1 MIVGEGTYRYEVVE
15 GWEQLP
21 NGWSHGDVAGVATD
35 SQDRVYVFNRSEHP
49 VSEHPVIVYDREG
62 KFLDT
67 WGDTTVYPR
76 PHGIT
81 IVDDLVYLVDATDQ
95 TVRTCTLD
103 GKVLLTIG
111 TPGQVSD
118 TGYRANVPSNLTT
131 IARAAGP
138 FNVPTRATPGPNGDL
153 YVSDGYGN
161 ARVHRFSA
169 EGELIQSWG
178 DPGTEPGQ
186 FNLVH
191 SVWVHTDGRVFICGR
206 ENDRIQIFG
215 PTGDILDVW
224 TNVTRPGDLFISK
237 DGTVYIG
244 ELAWEKGSRNMA
256 GRPLDEDRPARL
268 TIRDIDG
275 NIMSAWG
282 GPDYCASDG
291 FSAPHGLWVDSRG
304 HVYVGEVTHT
314 ALTRFYQRTTWHEGC
329 HSVIK
334 FARI

>member
-1 MIVGEGTYRYEVVE
+1 MIVGDGAHRYEVVE

-49 VSEHPVIVYDREG
+49 VIIYDRDG
-62 KFLDT
+62 TFLDT
-67 WGDTTVYPR
+67 WGDLATYPR

-81 IVDDLVYLVDATDQ
+81 IVDDIVYLVDATDQ
-95 TVRTCTLD
+95 TVRKCSLD
-103 GKVLLTIG
+103 GEILLTLG
-111 TPGQVSD
+111 ESGQVSD
-118 TGYRANVPSNLTT
+118 TGYVASAPSNLTT
-131 IARAAGP
+131 IARSAGP
-138 FNVPTRATPGPNGDL
+138 FNVPTRLAVGPSGDL
-153 YVSDGYGN
+153 YVADGYGN

-169 EGELIQSWG
+169 DGNLLQSWG
-178 DPGTEPGQ
+178 APGSEPGQ

-191 SVWVHTDGRVFICGR
+191 SVWVHTDGRVFICDR

-215 PTGDILDVW
+215 PTGELLAVW
-224 TNVTRPGDLFISK
+224 TNVTRPGDLFIST

-244 ELAWEKGSRNMA
+244 EMGWEQGLPNMA
-256 GRPLDEDRPARL
+256 GRILPEDRPSRL

-275 NIMSAWG
+275 NILSAWG
-282 GPDYCASDG
+282 GPDPCASDG

-304 HVYVGEVTHT
+304 DVYVGEVTQT
-314 ALTRFYQRTTWHEGC
+314 ALSRFYKRTTWHEGC
-329 HSVIK
+329 HSLIK